1 MQRFVLQQNIIHYQA
16 RLADE
21 TDEGTRLTLARLL
34 IEAERSLAMLVSTHA
49 GVDTTSPPLHSQ
61 RISIAAERY
70 LAHFREH
77 LSGCGKL
84 YLLLDPG
91 PGLRILDASDAY
103 AAATM
108 TERDGLRGRPLFE
121 VFPDN
126 PADAESNGVAN
137 LYASLRTAAQT
148 CRPHEMPVQRYDI
161 RDGESRFVER
171 YWRPVNTPMLD
182 DDGMVVA
189 LLHHVEDVTEAVL
202 SPSAAGSPAI
212 RASS

>member
-1 MQRFVLQQNIIHYQA
+1 M
-16 RLADE
+16 
-21 TDEGTRLTLARLL
+21 TT
-34 IEAERSLAMLVSTHA
+34 A
-49 GVDTTSPPLHSQ
+49 GD
-61 RISIAAERY
+61 
-70 LAHFREH
+70 
-77 LSGCGKL
+77 SG
-84 YLLLDPG
+84 
-91 PGLRILDASDAY
+91 SDAMPAM
-103 AAATM
+103 AAMVRWLLET
-108 TERDGLRGRPLFE
+108 THQGLFVTDNSLRVLAWNRWMQVHTGWPAPDVAGRPLFE

-148 CRPHEMPVQRYDI
+148 CRPHEMSVQRYDI